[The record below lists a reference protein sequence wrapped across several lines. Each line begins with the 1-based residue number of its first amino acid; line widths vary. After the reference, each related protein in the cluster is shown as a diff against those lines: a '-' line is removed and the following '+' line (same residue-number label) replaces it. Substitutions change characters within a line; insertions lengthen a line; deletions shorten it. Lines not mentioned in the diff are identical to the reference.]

1 MEGTLRGRKV
11 EIEALNLLER
21 STPSLGRKR
30 KRRRTGADV
39 GIISGESKKD
49 RDEKGDNESHVVT
62 GGNRD
67 GSVTK
72 KEQVATGGNR
82 DGSETNKEESIVDL
96 T

>member
-30 KRRRTGADV
+30 KRRKTGADV
-39 GIISGESKKD
+39 GINSGESKKD
-49 RDEKGDNESHVVT
+49 RDEEGDKGSHVVI
-62 GGNRD
+62 
-67 GSVTK
+67 
-72 KEQVATGGNR
+72 GGNR
-82 DGSETNKEESIVDL
+82 DGSETKKEHVATGGYGDGSETNKGESIVDL